1 MHPTFTAAR
10 TRRSR
15 PPAISPRQLR
25 VSCSSPWRSRWIV
38 RGTEMRRLHRIAM
51 ALWIAAATSCGSTG
65 GALVTLPFR
74 AGGQQAGGPLTF
86 TSQSGWTVTMRKAK
100 ISLGPFYFNN
110 VPASTETFRNG
121 LVVIQVTRQ
130 VVVDAIDPSLHDVLG
145 GADGET
151 GHAVAVEIGL
161 FPPDT
166 TQPSSTRSELGGNF
180 GLVAGTATKGSTTVA
195 FSGPIAIDTSVLTP
209 QNAALLQRVR
219 GAAVDLDLSASAAI
233 SYERS
238 RAAWSKIWEAMISS
252 SAPVRAVKSLSQRF
266 TVAGE
271 PTAEQASTWSR
282 IARSPAPHR
291 RADGGGRRPG
301 LPLRRLTIACSSDVA
316 SRAASW
322 SLSAAITFTPNITY
336 GRASCAEGRNWARY
350 SSIACISS
358 AGAKCEAN
366 AYGRPSTAARR
377 APYKL
382 DPRIQIGTS
391 RPAPGTARTG

>member
-1 MHPTFTAAR
+1 MR
-10 TRRSR
+10 RRS
-15 PPAISPRQLR
+15 
-25 VSCSSPWRSRWIV
+25 
-38 RGTEMRRLHRIAM
+38 HRIVPV
-51 ALWIAAATSCGSTG
+51 LWIAATLSCGSTG

-86 TSQSGWTVTMRKAK
+86 TSQSGWTVTLQTAK
-100 ISLGPFYFNN
+100 IALGPFYFNN

-219 GAAVDLDLSASAAI
+219 GAAVDLDFTAAPQALELRVDPTHWFDTADFSALLQGTPSNGV
-233 SYERS
+233 Y
-238 RAAWSKIWEAMISS
+238 
-252 SAPVRAVKSLSQRF
+252 
-266 TVAGE
+266 
-271 PTAEQASTWSR
+271 TWSV
-282 IARSPAPHR
+282 
-291 RADGGGRRPG
+291 PG
-301 LPLRRLTIACSSDVA
+301 PFVNSLLQGVRLEIGVYQFQ
-316 SRAASW
+316 
-322 SLSAAITFTPNITY
+322 LV
-336 GRASCAEGRNWARY
+336 
-350 SSIACISS
+350 
-358 AGAKCEAN
+358 
-366 AYGRPSTAARR
+366 
-377 APYKL
+377 
-382 DPRIQIGTS
+382 PR
-391 RPAPGTARTG
+391 

>member
-86 TSQSGWTVTMRKAK
+86 TSQSGWTVTLQTAK
-100 ISLGPFYFNN
+100 IALGPFYFNN

-121 LVVIQVTRQ
+121 LVVIQVTR
-130 VVVDAIDPSLHDVLG
+130 
-145 GADGET
+145 
-151 GHAVAVEIGL
+151 HAVVVEIGL

-195 FSGPIAIDTSVLTP
+195 FSGPI
-209 QNAALLQRVR
+209 
-219 GAAVDLDLSASAAI
+219 
-233 SYERS
+233 
-238 RAAWSKIWEAMISS
+238 
-252 SAPVRAVKSLSQRF
+252 
-266 TVAGE
+266 
-271 PTAEQASTWSR
+271 
-282 IARSPAPHR
+282 
-291 RADGGGRRPG
+291 
-301 LPLRRLTIACSSDVA
+301 
-316 SRAASW
+316 
-322 SLSAAITFTPNITY
+322 
-336 GRASCAEGRNWARY
+336 
-350 SSIACISS
+350 
-358 AGAKCEAN
+358 
-366 AYGRPSTAARR
+366 
-377 APYKL
+377 
-382 DPRIQIGTS
+382 
-391 RPAPGTARTG
+391 